1 MADIV
6 LDPRTAA
13 AGAHSLL
20 GDRGRSPA
28 REGEAERDERR
39 TKDTAAFGAGPGRP
53 SVVLQ
58 GRCIWPAMCPDCSY
72 GGSSFPS
79 SSGLN
84 WASVCP
90 SLYLLAGYDSKL
102 SEGRQGHSL
111 PAAVSDVLW
120 RWRCSDSGRVDNCL
134 FGGSCLRLWGE
145 GWVSAEGPSCPRD
158 PPSPS

>member
-1 MADIV
+1 MADVV

-58 GRCIWPAMCPDCSY
+58 GRCIWPAMCPDCSH

-102 SEGRQGHSL
+102 SEGRATACPLLCQMFSGDGGVLTQDWLTIVSL
-111 PAAVSDVLW
+111 EAAA
-120 RWRCSDSGRVDNCL
+120 SG
-134 FGGSCLRLWGE
+134 FGVRGG
-145 GWVSAEGPSCPRD
+145 
-158 PPSPS
+158 